1 MKHRADHAEAFEPTS
16 QAGGLAVVV
25 GLVVPVRRRG
35 VMEERALG
43 RLGLLVARLLAGRS
57 LDPGAPVVVV
67 VVDDT
72 LSVFHRCRSLVA
84 DQAWSLACGVC
95 ARFTLR
101 SRGLGCPASD
111 RCPRLARD
119 RHVATGWPV

>member
-25 GLVVPVRRRG
+25 GLVVPVRRRS

-43 RLGLLVARLLAGRS
+43 RL

-67 VVDDT
+67 VDDT
-72 LSVFHRCRSLVA
+72 LFRRWGRKVHYAFWTHDGAAQGKQKITEAILPDALDSMVGSGA
-84 DQAWSLACGVC
+84 Q
-95 ARFTLR
+95 
-101 SRGLGCPASD
+101 
-111 RCPRLARD
+111 
-119 RHVATGWPV
+119 

>member
-16 QAGGLAVVV
+16 QARGLAVVV

-43 RLGLLVARLLAGRS
+43 RLGLLVARLLAGRL
-57 LDPGAPVVVV
+57 LDPGTPVVV

-72 LSVFHRCRSLVA
+72 LFRRWGRKVHHAFWTHDGAAQGKQKITEAILPDALDSMVGSGA
-84 DQAWSLACGVC
+84 Q
-95 ARFTLR
+95 
-101 SRGLGCPASD
+101 
-111 RCPRLARD
+111 
-119 RHVATGWPV
+119 

>member
-43 RLGLLVARLLAGRS
+43 RLGLLVARLLAGRLLD
-57 LDPGAPVVVV
+57 LDPGTPVVV

-72 LSVFHRCRSLVA
+72 LFRR
-84 DQAWSLACGVC
+84 
-95 ARFTLR
+95 
-101 SRGLGCPASD
+101 
-111 RCPRLARD
+111 
-119 RHVATGWPV
+119 